1 MAEGGV
7 YPWKIQKVEAF
18 GPTADYSNLSKPLP
32 SPPDGMV
39 WDQDVTT
46 KEWKLISSPEQKA
59 VVPKNEENK
68 ETLNDDIDVL
78 KQMAREE
85 EKQKERQKSAG
96 PTHIQHIIL
105 PTDTL
110 AGICLKYKISAVK
123 VRQINRFSGSNLH
136 LAPNPLIIPIVDPQL
151 LVDGVIKVQNTE
163 SREFKRGAFRARFL
177 SLRDGEIT
185 SYLEMNNWDLE
196 AAMQNAKD
204 DIAWEKSQQQPP
216 PPPKK
221 ELEDISSLA
230 LEAHIA
236 IPVTTTTTSVKK
248 KKKNIE
254 LELGS
259 VTAKKQEQRNPLT
272 TTKKQMKGLF
282 RPLLPR

>member
-185 SYLEMNNWDLE
+185 SYVFRALMYMHYYFVYVSLRFV
-196 AAMQNAKD
+196 
-204 DIAWEKSQQQPP
+204 
-216 PPPKK
+216 
-221 ELEDISSLA
+221 SLA
-230 LEAHIA
+230 DVFYLPCTLHFRLYSKLSQKQVSRNEQ
-236 IPVTTTTTSVKK
+236 
-248 KKKNIE
+248 
-254 LELGS
+254 LGFRS
-259 VTAKKQEQRNPLT
+259 SDAKCQ
-272 TTKKQMKGLF
+272 G
-282 RPLLPR
+282 

>member
-1 MAEGGV
+1 
-7 YPWKIQKVEAF
+7 
-18 GPTADYSNLSKPLP
+18 
-32 SPPDGMV
+32 MV
-39 WDQDVTT
+39 WDRDVTT

-110 AGICLKYKISAVK
+110 AG
-123 VRQINRFSGSNLH
+123 SNLH

-163 SREFKRGAFRARFL
+163 SREFKRVAFRARFL

-259 VTAKKQEQRNPLT
+259 VTAK
-272 TTKKQMKGLF
+272 
-282 RPLLPR
+282 